1 MHIEVLKCSFFGIQ
15 NFIYEDYGKILTYHL
30 GAGNILTYYLGAGN
44 ILTYNLGAY
53 LKRIFMPLKTEEI
66 IRLIVHSKI

>member
-30 GAGNILTYYLGAGN
+30 DAGNILTYY
-44 ILTYNLGAY
+44 LGAY